1 MQQAQSRS
9 GGLRGQGEDHRSMDR
24 EVPGDLRQDGQEDHR
39 SMDRYDPRDLRQLGQ
54 EEDSQTLKI

>member
-24 EVPGDLRQDGQEDHR
+24 EVPDDLRQDGQEDHR
-39 SMDRYDPRDLRQLGQ
+39 YMDIYIYMIR
-54 EEDSQTLKI
+54 EIADS